1 MRWRM
6 QKYKEQKARLIGAD
20 GVLHGEV
27 KIPSIDL
34 VTFMNIIITSWFSND
49 LSDMKQRWP
58 QLRMVSNSLAKELG
72 WTPEQAFHDYTPTA
86 DEESLVMQMKTPATT
101 IAQTR
106 T

>member
-6 QKYKEQKARLIGAD
+6 QKYKEQKARLTGAD

-27 KIPSIDL
+27 KIPTIDL

-72 WTPEQAFHDYTPTA
+72 
-86 DEESLVMQMKTPATT
+86 
-101 IAQTR
+101 
-106 T
+106 